1 MTMRNP
7 PFRICYLLFLLCLTP
22 LGAQG
27 QDSAPP
33 AVTRPAQV
41 PHNLPGRARSHR
53 KAKTGPRKIVVHQG
67 GISEAPTQ
75 MSSVVPTAKGAEER
89 AKSDRLLS
97 ATEANLKT
105 LSAQKLTEEQQRQV
119 KQIQQ
124 FMEQSRAALNAGDL
138 TQGFNLASKA
148 NVLSE
153 EFSKH

>member
-1 MTMRNP
+1 MRDL
-7 PFRICYLLFLLCLTP
+7 PFQIFYALLLLSLT
-22 LGAQG
+22 LQGVQG
-27 QDSAPP
+27 QDSVPP
-33 AVTRPAQV
+33 AATPTLQA
-41 PHNLPGRARSHR
+41 PHKLPGKARPHR
-53 KAKTGPRKIVVHQG
+53 KARTGPRKIVVHQG

-97 ATEANLKT
+97 ATEANLKK
-105 LSAQKLTEEQQRQV
+105 LSAQKLTDEQQSQV

-153 EFSKH
+153 EFNRR